1 MSDTKVIHSSD
12 TSGHI
17 FSLFLKY
24 VSANVLGMIGFSCY
38 ILADTFFIARGI
50 GSDALAA
57 LNLVLPAYSLL
68 NGTGLMI
75 GMGGGSRYSLSST
88 HPEGETHRTVFTQSV
103 LLAVIAAIFFAL
115 TGLLGAE
122 PLCLLLGADSRTLP
136 FAVPYIRILLA
147 FAPLFLANNLLVCFV
162 RNDGEPALSMAGMII
177 GSLSNILLDYLFIYP
192 LNLGMVGAA
201 LATATAPLISMG
213 ILSTHF
219 LRGNSH
225 FRLMKTKPS
234 LSTASSICSLGVS
247 SLITEVSSGIV
258 ILVFNFLLLD
268 LSGYTGVA
276 AYGVLMYVNMVFLSI
291 FIGYSTGVAPVVGFH
306 FGAGNRLELH
316 SLLKKSS
323 AVILVSSAAM
333 FGAAELLGRP
343 LAQLFVGYDAGLME
357 LTARGFLIYSFSFL
371 FSGIAIFG
379 SAFFTALND
388 GLTSAA
394 IAFLRSLVFEI
405 TAVLVFPLIWG
416 VDGIWGSIVGAE
428 LVAAAVTLV
437 FLAAKRKRYQ
447 Y

>member
-1 MSDTKVIHSSD
+1 
-12 TSGHI
+12 
-17 FSLFLKY
+17 
-24 VSANVLGMIGFSCY
+24 
-38 ILADTFFIARGI
+38 
-50 GSDALAA
+50 
-57 LNLVLPAYSLL
+57 
-68 NGTGLMI
+68 MI

-103 LLAVIAAIFFAL
+103 LLAVIATIFFAL

-122 PLCLLLGADSRTLP
+122 PLCLLRGADSRTLP

-192 LNLGMVGAA
+192 LNLGMVGLA

-258 ILVFNFLLLD
+258 ILVFNFLILD
-268 LSGYTGVA
+268 LSGNTGVA
-276 AYGVLMYVNMVFLSI
+276 AYGVPCKHRTGSYCHLHRHCSGNPAHRQQPSRRKRTAGRHQIRCYALLTALLLALLS
-291 FIGYSTGVAPVVGFH
+291 Y
-306 FGAGNRLELH
+306 
-316 SLLKKSS
+316 
-323 AVILVSSAAM
+323 AVI
-333 FGAAELLGRP
+333 FLLADP
-343 LAQLFVGYDAGLME
+343 IADLFNKDQN
-357 LTARGFLIYSFSFL
+357 
-371 FSGIAIFG
+371 
-379 SAFFTALND
+379 TALTSIAAD
-388 GLTSAA
+388 GMRIYFTSLFFSPAS
-394 IAFLRSLVFEI
+394 ISL
-405 TAVLVFPLIWG
+405 P
-416 VDGIWGSIVGAE
+416 
-428 LVAAAVTLV
+428 
-437 FLAAKRKRYQ
+437 Q
-447 Y
+447 YF

>member
-103 LLAVIAAIFFAL
+103 LLAVIATIFFAL

-258 ILVFNFLLLD
+258 ILVFNFLILD
-268 LSGYTGVA
+268 LSGNTGVA
-276 AYGVLMYVNMVFLSI
+276 AYGVLANIALVLI
-291 FIGYSTGVAPVVGFH
+291 AISTGIAQGIQP
-306 FGAGNRLELH
+306 
-316 SLLKKSS
+316 
-323 AVILVSSAAM
+323 IVSSHPK
-333 FGAAELLGRP
+333 RP
-343 LAQLFVGYDAGLME
+343 AGPPSDQMLC
-357 LTARGFLIYSFSFL
+357 TPDRSA
-371 FSGIAIFG
+371 SG
-379 SAFFTALND
+379 S
-388 GLTSAA
+388 
-394 IAFLRSLVFEI
+394 AFLRSYLP
-405 TAVLVFPLIWG
+405 AG
-416 VDGIWGSIVGAE
+416 
-428 LVAAAVTLV
+428 
-437 FLAAKRKRYQ
+437 
-447 Y
+447 

>member
-136 FAVPYIRILLA
+136 FAVPYIRILL
-147 FAPLFLANNLLVCFV
+147 
-162 RNDGEPALSMAGMII
+162 
-177 GSLSNILLDYLFIYP
+177 DYLFIYP

-258 ILVFNFLLLD
+258 ILVFNFLILD
-268 LSGYTGVA
+268 LSGNTGVA
-276 AYGVLMYVNMVFLSI
+276 AYGVLANIALVLIAISTGIAQGIQPIVSSHPGKKGQPVRHQIRCYALLTALLLALLSYAVIFLLADPIADLFNKDQNTALTSIAADGMRIYFTSLFFSGINIVAAVFLSSTDHPKQA
-291 FIGYSTGVAPVVGFH
+291 FI
-306 FGAGNRLELH
+306 L
-316 SLLKKSS
+316 SLL
-323 AVILVSSAAM
+323 
-333 FGAAELLGRP
+333 
-343 LAQLFVGYDAGLME
+343 
-357 LTARGFLIYSFSFL
+357 RGFLLIIPAAFL
-371 FSGIAIFG
+371 LAHLF
-379 SAFFTALND
+379 
-388 GLTSAA
+388 GLT
-394 IAFLRSLVFEI
+394 
-405 TAVLVFPLIWG
+405 
-416 VDGIWGSIVGAE
+416 GIWMSLPVTEGIVCIFS
-428 LVAAAVTLV
+428 LL
-437 FLAAKRKRYQ
+437 FLKKV
-447 Y
+447 

>member
-268 LSGYTGVA
+268 LSGNTGVA
-276 AYGVLMYVNMVFLSI
+276 AYGVLANIALVLI
-291 FIGYSTGVAPVVGFH
+291 AISTGIAQGIQPIVSSHPGKKGQPVRH
-306 FGAGNRLELH
+306 QIRCYA
-316 SLLKKSS
+316 LLTALLLALLSY
-323 AVILVSSAAM
+323 AVIFLLADPIADLFNKDQNTALTSIAADGM
-333 FGAAELLGRP
+333 RIYFTS
-343 LAQLFVGYDAGLME
+343 LF
-357 LTARGFLIYSFSFL
+357 
-371 FSGIAIFG
+371 FSGINI
-379 SAFFTALND
+379 
-388 GLTSAA
+388 
-394 IAFLRSLVFEI
+394 
-405 TAVLVFPLIWG
+405 
-416 VDGIWGSIVGAE
+416 
-428 LVAAAVTLV
+428 VAAV
-437 FLAAKRKRYQ
+437 FLPFPAL
-447 Y
+447 

>member
-201 LATATAPLISMG
+201 LATATAPLISME

-258 ILVFNFLLLD
+258 ILVFNFLILD
-268 LSGYTGVA
+268 LSGNTGVA
-276 AYGVLMYVNMVFLSI
+276 AYGVLANIALVLIAISTGIAQGIQPIVSSHPGKKGQPVRHQIRCYALLTALLLALLSYAVIFLLADPIADLFNKDQNTALTSIAADGMRIYFTSLFFSGINIVAAVFLSSTDHPKQA
-291 FIGYSTGVAPVVGFH
+291 FI
-306 FGAGNRLELH
+306 L
-316 SLLKKSS
+316 SLL
-323 AVILVSSAAM
+323 
-333 FGAAELLGRP
+333 
-343 LAQLFVGYDAGLME
+343 
-357 LTARGFLIYSFSFL
+357 RGFLLIIPAAFL
-371 FSGIAIFG
+371 LAHLF
-379 SAFFTALND
+379 
-388 GLTSAA
+388 GLT
-394 IAFLRSLVFEI
+394 
-405 TAVLVFPLIWG
+405 
-416 VDGIWGSIVGAE
+416 GIWMSLPVTEGIVCIFS
-428 LVAAAVTLV
+428 LL
-437 FLAAKRKRYQ
+437 FLKKV
-447 Y
+447 

>member
-38 ILADTFFIARGI
+38 NLADTFFIARGI

-88 HPEGETHRTVFTQSV
+88 HPEGETHRTVFTQSI

-234 LSTASSICSLGVS
+234 LSTASSICYLGVS

-258 ILVFNFLLLD
+258 ILVFNFLILD
-268 LSGYTGVA
+268 LSGNTGVA
-276 AYGVLMYVNMVFLSI
+276 AYGILANIALVLI
-291 FIGYSTGVAPVVGFH
+291 AISTGIAQGIQPIVSSHPGEKGQPVRH
-306 FGAGNRLELH
+306 QIRCYA
-316 SLLKKSS
+316 LLTALLLALLAY
-323 AVILVSSAAM
+323 AVI
-333 FGAAELLGRP
+333 FLLADP
-343 LAQLFVGYDAGLME
+343 IADLFNKDQN
-357 LTARGFLIYSFSFL
+357 
-371 FSGIAIFG
+371 
-379 SAFFTALND
+379 TAL
-388 GLTSAA
+388 TS
-394 IAFLRSLVFEI
+394 IEDEGMRI
-405 TAVLVFPLIWG
+405 
-416 VDGIWGSIVGAE
+416 
-428 LVAAAVTLV
+428 
-437 FLAAKRKRYQ
+437 
-447 Y
+447 